1 MMPIP
6 DSSSELKSV
15 ICEDS
20 SFGVETEM
28 ISARMPNFGSSL
40 SLFVAVVSFVFL
52 PVIVFSLSKNYLCF
66 NFRIC

>member
-6 DSSSELKSV
+6 DSRSELKSV

-28 ISARMPNFGSSL
+28 ISAKMPNFGSSL
-40 SLFVAVVSFVFL
+40 SLFVVVVVVVSFVFL
-52 PVIVFSLSKNYLCF
+52 PVIVFSLSVKKVVF
-66 NFRIC
+66 